1 MITFTIVKD
10 IISSVNRLLTEWSL
24 SRRKVFS
31 NCPRRFILRYG
42 LNSSSNQHSTRKFG
56 EIAIKDIFIV
66 TLREVF
72 FDWLNDLHSNVVWT
86 EKKLYSSVKF
96 KITINT
102 TDIDRSSRRITQSQR
117 NQLISIGFSRLKGL
131 MKLNLIR
138 KITTGRIR
146 EWSCHKRIKKTFFG
160 HLEVYCSPDIVFR
173 VKSKWHLVRLNFQAE
188 HKQPYHDL
196 ELSSMLLWSKGNQ
209 YLPNLAEKF
218 VLHSIE
224 YRKGKWSSVSFRPE
238 QSTLQE
244 AKQLLEKD
252 VHNMNIL
259 QNDFYRIGDV
269 NRLPLAKCK
278 LYCTRC
284 PYRLNCPVEH
294 G

>member
-1 MITFTIVKD
+1 
-10 IISSVNRLLTEWSL
+10 
-24 SRRKVFS
+24 
-31 NCPRRFILRYG
+31 
-42 LNSSSNQHSTRKFG
+42 
-56 EIAIKDIFIV
+56 
-66 TLREVF
+66 
-72 FDWLNDLHSNVVWT
+72 
-86 EKKLYSSVKF
+86 
-96 KITINT
+96 
-102 TDIDRSSRRITQSQR
+102 
-117 NQLISIGFSRLKGL
+117 
-131 MKLNLIR
+131 
-138 KITTGRIR
+138 
-146 EWSCHKRIKKTFFG
+146 
-160 HLEVYCSPDIVFR
+160 
-173 VKSKWHLVRLNFQAE
+173 
-188 HKQPYHDL
+188 
-196 ELSSMLLWSKGNQ
+196 MLLWSKGNQ

-284 PYRLNCPVEH
+284 PYRLNCPAEH